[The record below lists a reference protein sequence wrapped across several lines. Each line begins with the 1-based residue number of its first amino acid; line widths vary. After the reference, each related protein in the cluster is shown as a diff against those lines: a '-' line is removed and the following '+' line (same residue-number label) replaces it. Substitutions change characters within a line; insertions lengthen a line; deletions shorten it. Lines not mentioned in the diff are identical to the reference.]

1 MQDQTEATGK
11 SPEDALENGLAA
23 LGARRA
29 DVRWE
34 VLQPGGARLFGLLG
48 ARTARVRI
56 ERLVRRHADAHSL
69 VVDLLA
75 AMEIA
80 VEVQTRQGPDMLEIT
95 IQAPGM
101 DGLLIGKRGETLAA
115 LQHVIGRMVSKEFGF
130 HGTVMVDVGGYRGR
144 REAQLAD
151 KARILAEKAKATG
164 RDINLEPL
172 HALDRRVVHNALAEI
187 SGVRRYTVGRGLHR
201 NVVIAPDPRATPPAS

>member
-11 SPEDALENGLAA
+11 NPEAALENGLIA

-34 VLQPGGARLFGLLG
+34 VLETGGARLFGLLG
-48 ARTARVRI
+48 TRTARVRV
-56 ERLVRRHADAHSL
+56 ERLVPRHPDARSL

-80 VEVQTRQGPDMLEIT
+80 GEVQARQEPDVLDIT
-95 IQAPGM
+95 IQATGM

-130 HGTVMVDVGGYRGR
+130 HGTVVVDIGGYRGR
-144 REAQLAD
+144 REALLVD
-151 KARILAEKAKATG
+151 KARVLAEKAKATG

-187 SGVRRYTVGRGLHR
+187 SGVRSYTVGRGLHR
-201 NVVIAPDPRATPPAS
+201 NVVIAPDPRATSQAP